1 MGTTT
6 EKGEIGE
13 AEVIADLRRQ
23 GHGVAI
29 PLGHSHPFDLILIR
43 RNTGHLERVQVKF
56 TTSDGRRVVVRCA
69 SHSEWV
75 SYYYTASSVD
85 WLATFD
91 ATSRKVYYLH
101 SCQWD
106 GSSGVALRLQPTGNS
121 QRKRVRWAEDFVRPT
136 CESCGAGEGSRTPD
150 LAITN
155 RPLCQLSYPGG
166 DRQG

>member
-1 MGTTT
+1 MGVTA

-23 GHGVAI
+23 GHGIAI

-43 RNTGHLERVQVKF
+43 RDTGALERVQVKF

-69 SHSEWV
+69 SHSDWV
-75 SYYYTASSVD
+75 SYYYTAAKVD

-91 ATSRKVYYLH
+91 ATSNRVYYLH

-106 GSSGVALRLQPTGNS
+106 GASGVALRLEPSANGQAKGI
-121 QRKRVRWAEDFVRPT
+121 RWAANFTRPV
-136 CESCGAGEGSRTPD
+136 CDVCGAGEGSRTPD

-155 RPLCQLSYPGG
+155 RLLCQLSYPGG
-166 DRQG
+166 S

>member
-1 MGTTT
+1 MGATT

-43 RNTGHLERVQVKF
+43 RNTGDLERVQVKF

-75 SYYYTASSVD
+75 SYYHTAASVD

-91 ATSRKVYYLH
+91 ATSKKVYYLH

-106 GSSGVALRLQPTGNS
+106 GSSGVALRLEPTANS
-121 QRKRVRWAEDFVRPT
+121 QTKGVRWAGRLRSANVQSLWSRRGESNPWPFDYESNALPT
-136 CESCGAGEGSRTPD
+136 ELLR
-150 LAITN
+150 
-155 RPLCQLSYPGG
+155 R
-166 DRQG
+166 R